1 MFRMLCGATVLAA
14 SLVLAGDPPKKD
26 GKDDHH
32 GHAHDSHSHGPAI
45 KSVYECTMK
54 DIDGKDV
61 SLAKYKGE
69 VLMIVNVASKC
80 GYTESGYTGLE
91 ALNKKYKDKGL
102 RIIGVPAN
110 NFGGQ
115 EPGSESEIKTFCSGK
130 GVTFDM
136 LSKVSVKGADQCP
149 LYKYLTTHP
158 NKEIAGDVPWNFT
171 KYLVGRDGTVLAK
184 WGPKTAPEDKTVV
197 EVIEKALA
205 AETPKNG

>member
-1 MFRMLCGATVLAA
+1 MLRRLCGLTVMGVA
-14 SLVLAGDPPKKD
+14 SLALAGDSPKDVPKD
-26 GKDDHH
+26 AAKDSA
-32 GHAHDSHSHGPAI
+32 GV

-61 SLAKYKGE
+61 ALSKYKGD

-80 GYTESGYTGLE
+80 GYTDSGYTGLE

-102 RIIGVPAN
+102 KIIGIPAN
-110 NFGGQ
+110 NFGSQ

-130 GVTFDM
+130 GVTFD
-136 LSKVSVKGADQCP
+136 LFSKVSVKGGDQCP
-149 LYKYLTTHP
+149 LYKYLTTHS

-184 WGPKTAPEDKTVV
+184 WGPKTAPEDKAVT
-197 EVIEKALA
+197 EAIEKALGA
-205 AETPKNG
+205 AKPKTG